1 MFISALDVAL
11 HKSDSDS
18 VFIPRF
24 SSPFLKNLVSSN
36 NLQVLRLFTER
47 QSQMISDFGR
57 QLESTVDKLKSD
69 VALIVKKKR
78 EHIAYSKP

>member
-1 MFISALDVAL
+1 MFQQED
-11 HKSDSDS
+11 
-18 VFIPRF
+18 
-24 SSPFLKNLVSSN
+24 